1 MSLLQDQFVEIPIN
15 SGTYDEKSRGR
26 PASVPEPVDS
36 FILSPMGTP
45 QFKKKKVNW
54 VIDWM
59 SKVSKKTDSFAHGVC
74 EHVKLAPN
82 LSQTMIGKLSLGAR
96 ILQSGGV
103 KNVFIQNFSVGER
116 ELLLKVCQC
125 YLSTTAGPIAGLL
138 FISTENIAF
147 HSERS
152 IKLTSPSGVRR
163 VPYKVLIPLRR
174 ISRADPTENVL
185 S

>member
-45 QFKKKKVNW
+45 QFKKSNVNSLSLSVYPSYLSIYLSRITAINYDHQNAEKVNW

-74 EHVKLAPN
+74 EHGNCLEMVKRKKKSTN
-82 LSQTMIGKLSLGAR
+82 SVNI
-96 ILQSGGV
+96 SGLY
-103 KNVFIQNFSVGER
+103 F
-116 ELLLKVCQC
+116 
-125 YLSTTAGPIAGLL
+125 
-138 FISTENIAF
+138 
-147 HSERS
+147 
-152 IKLTSPSGVRR
+152 
-163 VPYKVLIPLRR
+163 
-174 ISRADPTENVL
+174 
-185 S
+185 